1 MEVLKVRKS
10 KYTEK
15 LPVTLT
21 TAQRDALKKAAKDRD
36 ISCARLVRAAIYK
49 FLSEDVKHVPQ

>member
-1 MEVLKVRKS
+1 MRKA

-21 TAQRDALKKAAKDRD
+21 TAQRAALKKAAEDRD
-36 ISCARLVRAAIYK
+36 VSCARLVRAAIYK
-49 FLSEDVKHVPQ
+49 FLSEDAQHAAQ